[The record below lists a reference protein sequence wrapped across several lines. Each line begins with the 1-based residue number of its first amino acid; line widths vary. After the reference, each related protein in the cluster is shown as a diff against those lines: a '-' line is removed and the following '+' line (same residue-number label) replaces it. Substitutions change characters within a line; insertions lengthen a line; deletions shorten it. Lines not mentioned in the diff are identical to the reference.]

1 MPEVAAKPQPSP
13 ITILGFDF
21 GMRRVGVAV
30 GQTVTATASALET
43 LPARD
48 GIVDMERVADLIKQ
62 WKPQRLV
69 VGAPVDLDGRQQA
82 IGKAANKFGRRLHG
96 RFGLPVDEVDE
107 RMTSRAA
114 DRLFVEGRRD
124 GSIRRR
130 DAAKLDAV
138 AARLIVETWLA
149 QWQASRPDAT

>member
-1 MPEVAAKPQPSP
+1 MPEVATSPQPPP

-30 GQTVTATASALET
+30 GQTITATASALET

-48 GIVDMERVADLIKQ
+48 GKVDWDRVAELINE

-69 VGAPVDLDGRQQA
+69 VGAPVNLDGQQQT
-82 IGKAANKFGRRLHG
+82 IGKAANKFGQRLHG

-114 DRLFVEGRRD
+114 DRLFVDGRRD

-149 QWQASRPDAT
+149 QWQVSQDAT